1 MVYNRNLIVVALC
14 GLLVGAVAS
23 IGAMQYAQVIA
34 FSGVNPNT
42 AQTEPGIEKQ
52 VRTCINPRSIMLNL
66 FSGQN
71 KQRPCPVVQNE
82 QQQQDTAQVMHGAPT
97 IVDPVNEDCAE
108 TNNARR
114 RAACN
119 AGTRLINET
128 NR

>member
-1 MVYNRNLIVVALC
+1 MVYNRNLLVVALC
-14 GLLVGAVAS
+14 GVLVSVIAG

-34 FSGVNPNT
+34 FSGMNPNT

-52 VRTCINPRSIMLNL
+52 ERTCVNPRSIMENL
-66 FSGQN
+66 FSGFT
-71 KQRPCPVVQNE
+71 KQRPCPVVQE
-82 QQQQDTAQVMHGAPT
+82 QKPQAAQEMHAAP
-97 IVDPVNEDCAE
+97 PVVEPVSEDCAE
-108 TNNARR
+108 TTNARR